1 MIVMVNKVDI
11 IWIMVEEFY
20 MKLWIVDY
28 INPHDESS
36 DCLVIEAECRDSA
49 YELAVEELKL
59 LDIPK
64 RYLLKMEEF

>member
-1 MIVMVNKVDI
+1 MVNKVDI
-11 IWIMVEEFY
+11 IWIMGGVL

-28 INPHDESS
+28 INPHSESS
-36 DCLVIEAECRDSA
+36 DCLVIEAESRDSA

>member
-1 MIVMVNKVDI
+1 MVNKVDI
-11 IWIMVEEFY
+11 IWIMGGVL

-28 INPHDESS
+28 VNPHDESS

-49 YELAVEELKL
+49 YEKAIEELKL

>member
-1 MIVMVNKVDI
+1 MVNKVDI

>member
-1 MIVMVNKVDI
+1 MVNKVDI

-36 DCLVIEAECRDSA
+36 DCLVIEAESKDSA

>member
-1 MIVMVNKVDI
+1 
-11 IWIMVEEFY
+11 

-28 INPHDESS
+28 INPHSESS

-64 RYLLKMEEF
+64 RYLLKMEEFQYG